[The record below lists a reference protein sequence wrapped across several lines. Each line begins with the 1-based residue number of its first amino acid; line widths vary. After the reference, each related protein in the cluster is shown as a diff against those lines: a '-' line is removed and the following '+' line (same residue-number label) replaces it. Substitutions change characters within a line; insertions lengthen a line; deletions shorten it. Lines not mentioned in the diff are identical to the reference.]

1 MLLTV
6 RKSSFD
12 HILRTKSFQSDF
24 EEYLKKKKKL
34 KKLYRPA
41 NRRKVWWM
49 YVQLKWRVQAKN
61 ERTYFKCSPA
71 LNSSGFTAFVGK
83 KKKKII
89 LKPPS

>member
-1 MLLTV
+1 
-6 RKSSFD
+6 
-12 HILRTKSFQSDF
+12 
-24 EEYLKKKKKL
+24 
-34 KKLYRPA
+34 
-41 NRRKVWWM
+41 M

-83 KKKKII
+83 KKKKKII